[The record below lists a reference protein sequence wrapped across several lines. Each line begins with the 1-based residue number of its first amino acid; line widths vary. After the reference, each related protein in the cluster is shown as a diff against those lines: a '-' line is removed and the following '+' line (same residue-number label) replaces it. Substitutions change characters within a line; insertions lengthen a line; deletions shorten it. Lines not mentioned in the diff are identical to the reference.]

1 MDMETE
7 NALVAFWS
15 ASSEKNVA
23 DRRTKFCPHQAPY
36 HCMLTAI
43 PSDPPHPDGLRS
55 EDAYLAL
62 IDRCFPSSHHRLLL
76 GRGDDCAV
84 IDSRESLCV
93 SSDLFL
99 EDAHFRMAYFAP
111 EDIGYKALAV
121 NISDIAAMGAKPLGF
136 VLNLMAPKHLTRG
149 FWEAFFRGMAELAAE
164 HDLYL
169 AGGDLSVAPY
179 LGVAVTIWGERP
191 EGGRFLRRVQAR
203 PGDVLFLVGEI
214 GLARL
219 GLAFLEGGVSPKTSK
234 NGSTPAEYPVA
245 VQAHLRPVMHVSTA
259 TALSRTP
266 EVRGMM
272 DVSDGLARD
281 LPRFLGSNL
290 GCALTLP
297 PEALHPELLL
307 FTRKNGV
314 DAAEWA
320 VLGGEDYAL
329 LGVAAARDWDMLREK
344 NPAVRRLGDV
354 TEKPGIHLNGKQMES
369 QGFDHFF
376 Q

>member
-1 MDMETE
+1 MT
-7 NALVAFWS
+7 
-15 ASSEKNVA
+15 
-23 DRRTKFCPHQAPY
+23 
-36 HCMLTAI
+36 TAI
-43 PSDPPHPDGLRS
+43 PLAPPHPDGLRS
-55 EDAYLAL
+55 EDAFLAL
-62 IDRCFPSSHHRLLL
+62 IDRYFPSTHHRLPL

-84 IDSRESLCV
+84 IDCRESLCV

-111 EDIGYKALAV
+111 ENIGYKALAV

-136 VLNLMAPKHLTRG
+136 VLNLMAPKHLERG

-169 AGGDLSVAPY
+169 AGGDLSDAPY

-219 GLAFLEGGVSPKTSK
+219 GLALLEGGLNPNTIK
-234 NGSTPAEYPVA
+234 NNSTPADCPVA
-245 VQAHLRPVMHVSTA
+245 VQAHLRPVMRVSTA

-281 LPRFLGSNL
+281 LPRFLGAGL
-290 GCALTLP
+290 GCSLTLGT
-297 PEALHPELLL
+297 EALHPELRL
-307 FTRKNGV
+307 FARQSGV
-314 DAAEWA
+314 DGAEWA

-329 LGVAAARDWDMLREK
+329 LGVVAATDWERLREI
-344 NPAVRRLGDV
+344 NSTVRRLGVV
-354 TEKPGIHLNGKQMES
+354 TAEPGILLNGKKMRS
-369 QGFDHFF
+369 QGFDHF
-376 Q
+376 QR

>member
-1 MDMETE
+1 M
-7 NALVAFWS
+7 S
-15 ASSEKNVA
+15 
-23 DRRTKFCPHQAPY
+23 
-36 HCMLTAI
+36 TATT
-43 PSDPPHPDGLRS
+43 PGPPHLGDLRS
-55 EDAYLAL
+55 EDAFLEL
-62 IDRCFPSSHHRLLL
+62 IDSFFPNSHHRLPL

-84 IDSRESLCV
+84 INCKESLCV

-99 EDAHFRMAYFAP
+99 QDVHFRMAYFAP

-136 VLNLMAPKHLTRG
+136 VLNLMAPGHLERG

-179 LGVAVTIWGERP
+179 LGVVVTIWGERL
-191 EGGRFLRRVQAR
+191 EGGRLLRRVQAR

-219 GLAFLEGGVSPKTSK
+219 GLTLLEGGVNPKTSK
-234 NGSTPAEYPVA
+234 NDSTPADYPIA
-245 VQAHLRPVMHVSTA
+245 VQAHLRPFMQVSTA

-281 LPRFLGSNL
+281 LPRFLGPEL
-290 GCALTLP
+290 GCALSLP
-297 PEALHPELLL
+297 LETLHPELRL
-307 FTRKNGV
+307 FARKSGM

-329 LGVAAARDWDMLREK
+329 LGVVAARDWDMLREK

-354 TEKPGIHLNGKQMES
+354 TKKPGIHLNEKQLRS
-369 QGFDHFF
+369 QGFDHFSR
-376 Q
+376 

>member
-1 MDMETE
+1 MITD
-7 NALVAFWS
+7 L
-15 ASSEKNVA
+15 
-23 DRRTKFCPHQAPY
+23 
-36 HCMLTAI
+36 
-43 PSDPPHPDGLRS
+43 PSRPIHPDGLRS
-55 EDAYLAL
+55 EDAFLAL
-62 IDRCFPSSHHRLLL
+62 INCCFPSTHHRLLL

-84 IDSRESLCV
+84 IDCRESLCV

-99 EDAHFRMAYFAP
+99 ENAHFRMAYFAP

-121 NISDIAAMGAKPLGF
+121 NISDIAAMGARPLGF
-136 VLNLMAPKHLTRG
+136 ALNLMAPRHLERG
-149 FWEAFFRGMAELAAE
+149 FWEAFFRGMAGLAAE

-219 GLAFLEGGVSPKTSK
+219 GLALLEGGLNPKVSE
-234 NGSTPAEYPVA
+234 GESTPTDYPVA
-245 VQAHLRPVMHVSTA
+245 VQAHLRPVMLVSAA
-259 TALSRTP
+259 TALSRAP

-281 LPRFLGSNL
+281 LPRFLGASL
-290 GCALTLP
+290 GCSLSLP
-297 PEALHPELLL
+297 LQTLHPELRQ
-307 FTRKNGV
+307 FARKNGM

-329 LGVAAARDWDMLREK
+329 LGVVAERDWDMLQEK

-354 TEKPGIHLNGKQMES
+354 TEKPGIHLNEKKLQS
-369 QGFDHFF
+369 QGFDHFSR
-376 Q
+376 

>member
-1 MDMETE
+1 MTTTTT
-7 NALVAFWS
+7 S
-15 ASSEKNVA
+15 GPK
-23 DRRTKFCPHQAPY
+23 
-36 HCMLTAI
+36 
-43 PSDPPHPDGLRS
+43 HPDSLRS
-55 EDAYLAL
+55 EDAFLTL
-62 IDRCFPSSHHRLLL
+62 IDGCFPSSHHRLIL

-84 IDSRESLCV
+84 IDCRESLCV

-99 EDAHFRMAYFAP
+99 QDAHFRMAYFAP

-136 VLNLMAPKHLTRG
+136 VLNLMAPRHLGRE
-149 FWEAFFRGMAELAAE
+149 FWEAFFHGMAELAAE

-169 AGGDLSVAPY
+169 AGGDLSDAPY
-179 LGVAVTIWGERP
+179 LGMAVTIWGERP

-219 GLAFLEGGVSPKTSK
+219 GLALLEGGGNSKTSTGK
-234 NGSTPAEYPVA
+234 PTPAEYPVA
-245 VQAHLRPVMHVSTA
+245 VRAHLRPVMHVSTA

-281 LPRFLGSNL
+281 LPRFLGPDL

-297 PEALHPELLL
+297 PKSLHPELRHFAL
-307 FTRKNGV
+307 RSGE
-314 DAAEWA
+314 DAAQWA

-329 LGVAAARDWDMLREK
+329 LGVVPATDWERVREI
-344 NPAVRRLGDV
+344 NPVVRRLGDV
-354 TEKPGIHLNGKQMES
+354 TAESGIRLNGEKMGF
-369 QGFDHFF
+369 QGFDHF
-376 Q
+376 QR